1 MIRQLNLLLIQ
12 KILDMS
18 IQKCIYSIF
27 SIALF
32 MGFCKVSAGE
42 YIRVSPDLELYY
54 VEAGTGTPMIFIPGW
69 CGTTEFFEQYQMSH
83 FSKNYRVISYDPR
96 SQGRSSK
103 TPENNNYTQHGK
115 DLKAF
120 IEALELKDVILAG
133 HSAGCH
139 DIYAYL
145 RAFGTENIKSCIF
158 IDYMPRPIAAE
169 KGDWAE
175 FTNAMEV
182 GDFINA
188 VVYDFRSLLTAFIP
202 TILKREMPQ
211 DELDWVNDQLLKTP
225 IYAAALLAAD
235 VSFADYTNEAQ
246 MIDGKIPVLN
256 VVSEWREGWAESAQ
270 TWLTKNAPK
279 SEIFILGKHMMFFEF
294 PHEFNAAVDAFLM
307 KIK

>member
-1 MIRQLNLLLIQ
+1 MKTHKSICSFLSLVLLIV
-12 KILDMS
+12 
-18 IQKCIYSIF
+18 
-27 SIALF
+27 
-32 MGFCKVSAGE
+32 FCNASAGE
-42 YIRVSPDLELYY
+42 YVRVSPDLELYY

-69 CGTTEFFEQYQMSH
+69 CGTTEFFEQYQIPY
-83 FSKNYRVISYDPR
+83 FSKNYRAICYDPR

-103 TPENNNYTQHGK
+103 TSENNNYTQHGK
-115 DLKAF
+115 DLRAF
-120 IEALELKDVILAG
+120 MEVMELKDVILVG

-145 RAFGTENIKSCIF
+145 REYGTDNVKSCIF

-175 FTNAMEV
+175 FSDATEV

-188 VVYDFRSLLTAFIP
+188 IIYDFHGLMTAFMP
-202 TILKREMPQ
+202 TVIQREMRQ
-211 DELDWVNDQLLKTP
+211 DELDWILDQIFKTP
-225 IYAAALLAAD
+225 IYAAALLGVD
-235 VSFADYTNEAQ
+235 VSFADYTAEVQ

-270 TWLTKNAPK
+270 NLLTINSPN
-279 SEIFILGKHMMFFEF
+279 SEIFVLGNHMMFFEF
-294 PHEFNAAVDAFLM
+294 PKEFNAEVDAFLT